1 VRGMDDGLKKI
12 RKDFLVF
19 CYHMVKKLAAQ
30 LYVYYVSDSIIVSI
44 ATKFSIFGKI

>member
-1 VRGMDDGLKKI
+1 MDDGLKKI